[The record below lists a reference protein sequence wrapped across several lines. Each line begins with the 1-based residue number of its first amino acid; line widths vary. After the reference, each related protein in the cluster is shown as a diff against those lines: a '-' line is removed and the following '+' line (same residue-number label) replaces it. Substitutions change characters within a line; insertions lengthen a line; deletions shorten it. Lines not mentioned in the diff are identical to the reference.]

1 MKILGISCYYH
12 DAAACLIV
20 DDKIVAAG
28 AEERF
33 SRVKHD
39 NGFSRLAIQYCLDE
53 AGIAANEVDVVVF
66 YEKPIL
72 KFDRMLHQHL
82 QHFPKSYKVY
92 LDNFA
97 SWINIKL
104 KLPQILKDEVNY
116 YGKVVYLEHH
126 LAHAASSYYLS
137 GYQDATIVTL
147 DGVGEWA
154 TTTVGYG
161 KGRDIRIDRE
171 VHFPHSLGLLY
182 SAMTAYL
189 GFSVN
194 DAEYKVMGLAAY
206 GDPKPF
212 KRHMDQLINL
222 YPDGSYALNMEYFD
236 YEWAPQM
243 YSQKLEQLF
252 GYPTRQPESE
262 MEPHYQNIAAALQA
276 KLEEAVFHILNV
288 EYERNPSDNL
298 CLSGGVALNS
308 VMNGKLLS
316 STPYKN
322 LYIPPDPGD
331 AGGAMGAALYV
342 RFHPEV
348 IQQEAPSEK
357 ETKRLLKKFA
367 DDFTPYLGPSF
378 GWYQIIQALEQFG
391 LEYDFY
397 QDKKE
402 LVDHVAGLVADQQII
417 GWFQGRMEWGPRALG
432 SRSIL
437 ASAATVEMR
446 DIINAKV
453 KHRELFRPF
462 APVILEQHTAKYFES
477 DEKLPKSARYMLM
490 VYPFKPKIGERDVP
504 AVVHVDGTGR
514 LQTLHRDDNQ
524 MYYDLIEA
532 HRKKTG
538 VPIIINTS
546 FNIRGEPIVCTPV
559 DAIKCFLFTDI
570 DVLVLDQF
578 VVRKADAGKKK
589 RPSKLTAAK
598 KTKQVTASTKTSKA
612 KKAAVKTKPKEPS
625 PSRRK

>member
-1 MKILGISCYYH
+1 MKILGLSCYYH
-12 DAAACLIV
+12 DSAACLII
-20 DDKIVAAG
+20 DEKIVAAG

-39 NGFSRLAIQYCLDE
+39 NGFPKLAIQYCLDE
-53 AGIAANEVDVVVF
+53 AGIAANEIDAVVF

-82 QHFPKSYKVY
+82 QHFPQTYKVY
-92 LDNFA
+92 QDNFA

-104 KLPQILKDEVNY
+104 KLPQVLKDEVNY
-116 YGKVVYLEHH
+116 FGKVIYLEHH

-137 GYQDATIVTL
+137 GYNDATVVTL

-161 KGRDIRIDRE
+161 KGRDLHIDRE

-206 GDPKPF
+206 GDPEPF

-236 YEWAPQM
+236 YEWAPHM
-243 YSQKLEQLF
+243 YSQKLEEVF
-252 GYPTRQPESE
+252 GYPTRQAESA
-262 MEPHYQNIAAALQA
+262 MERHYENIAAALQA

-288 EYERNPSDNL
+288 EYKRNPNLNL
-298 CLSGGVALNS
+298 CLAGGVALNS
-308 VMNGKLLS
+308 VMNGKLLR

-322 LYIPPDPGD
+322 LYIPPDPSD

-342 RFHPEV
+342 RFHPELLGV
-348 IQQEAPSEK
+348 KAPSEK
-357 ETKRLLKKFA
+357 QAKSLQKTFA
-367 DDFTPYLGPSF
+367 DTFNPYLGPSY
-378 GWYQIIQALEQFG
+378 GWYQIEQALDK
-391 LEYDFY
+391 YDLKY
-397 QDKKE
+397 E
-402 LVDHVAGLVADQQII
+402 LVTDRKKLIDQVSTMIVEQQII

-437 ASAATVEMR
+437 ASAATIEMR

-490 VYPFKPKIGERDVP
+490 VYPFKPKIGVKDVP

-514 LQTLHRDDNQ
+514 LQTLHRDDNPL
-524 MYYDLIEA
+524 YFDLIEG
-532 HRKKTG
+532 HHKKTK

-546 FNIRGEPIVCTPV
+546 FNIRGEPIVCTPE
-559 DAIKCFLFTDI
+559 DAIKCFLYTDI
-570 DVLVLDQF
+570 DVLVLDQYI
-578 VVRKADAGKKK
+578 VRKTGSAK
-589 RPSKLTAAK
+589 RSVK
-598 KTKQVTASTKTSKA
+598 KT
-612 KKAAVKTKPKEPS
+612 AVKTKAKT
-625 PSRRK
+625 SRRKHV